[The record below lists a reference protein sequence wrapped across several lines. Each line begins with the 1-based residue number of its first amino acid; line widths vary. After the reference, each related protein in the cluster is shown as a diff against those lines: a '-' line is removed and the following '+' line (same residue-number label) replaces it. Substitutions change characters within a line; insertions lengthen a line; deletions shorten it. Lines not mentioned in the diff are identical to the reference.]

1 MDRVVDGPATHF
13 AVRVLSPPWGF
24 ATGGVVG
31 GGWGVPTWV
40 RALFVLGAQAKRGAL
55 SFPVPGNVWGR
66 ARVPEKKGS
75 PFLPTKKRW

>member
-31 GGWGVPTWV
+31 GVGCTDLGKGFVCSWGP
-40 RALFVLGAQAKRGAL
+40 GKKGAL

-66 ARVPEKKGS
+66 ARA
-75 PFLPTKKRW
+75 

>member
-40 RALFVLGAQAKRGAL
+40 RALFVLGAQAKRERFL
-55 SFPVPGNVWGR
+55 FRFPETCGG